1 MSGNRLVRRFQLSA
15 QQDII
20 ARRDNLLSRLLR
32 FELTRSRAYQRSM
45 SEEERKLIRRAKSG
59 DPAAFAEIYDAHYP
73 AIYRYVFFR
82 VGSEPVAEDLAGEV
96 FVRLVE
102 KIDQF
107 TYRGRPLLAWLYTI
121 ARNLVADHHRHTGKA
136 TLVPLD
142 EGLVADSVDPEDAA
156 SLTLSQRRLAAALQE
171 LTEEQRQVVVLKFF
185 EGLDNQ
191 TVAMIVDKSVGAVK
205 SLQHRG
211 LAALR
216 RVFERQDE

>member
-1 MSGNRLVRRFQLSA
+1 
-15 QQDII
+15 
-20 ARRDNLLSRLLR
+20 
-32 FELTRSRAYQRSM
+32 
-45 SEEERKLIRRAKSG
+45 
-59 DPAAFAEIYDAHYP
+59 
-73 AIYRYVFFR
+73 
-82 VGSEPVAEDLAGEV
+82 VAEDLAGEV

-121 ARNLVADHHRHTGKA
+121 ARNLVVDHHRRNGKA
-136 TLVPLD
+136 TMVPLD
-142 EGLVADSVDPEDAA
+142 ERLVANSVDPEDAA
-156 SLTLSQRRLAAALQE
+156 SLTLSQRRLVVALRE

-216 RVFERQDE
+216 RDFERQRDD

>member
-1 MSGNRLVRRFQLSA
+1 
-15 QQDII
+15 
-20 ARRDNLLSRLLR
+20 
-32 FELTRSRAYQRSM
+32 M
-45 SEEERKLIRRAKSG
+45 SEEELRLIRRAKRG
-59 DPAAFAEIYDAHYP
+59 DPAAFAEIYDTHYP
-73 AIYRYVFFR
+73 AIYRYIFFR

-156 SLTLSQRRLAAALQE
+156 GLTLSQRRLAAALQE
-171 LTEEQRQVVVLKFF
+171 LTEAQRQVVVLKFF